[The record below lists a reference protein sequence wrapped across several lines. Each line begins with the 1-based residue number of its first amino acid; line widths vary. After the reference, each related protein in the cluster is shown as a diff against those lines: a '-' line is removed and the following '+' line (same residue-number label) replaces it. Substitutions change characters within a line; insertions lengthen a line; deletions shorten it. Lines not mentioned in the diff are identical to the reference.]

1 MLSFIILC
9 LLSNSVISQ
18 NCTKNL
24 TLKIIDSH
32 DSSLLSNA
40 SIYID
45 ELKLELQTNLDG
57 EVTFENLC
65 DKTYSVQISHDRCQ
79 TIFTKINVKESF
91 FKTIRLEHHLNE
103 LDEII
108 LLTELNSKSKSVY
121 ENKVTKQ
128 TLEEYTNKSLGDV
141 LKTIPGVSSINTGNS
156 LAKPQINGLTVAG
169 F

>member
-9 LLSNSVISQ
+9 SFSPSAFSQ

-65 DKTYSVQISHDRCQ
+65 DKTYFVQISHD
-79 TIFTKINVKESF
+79 
-91 FKTIRLEHHLNE
+91 
-103 LDEII
+103 
-108 LLTELNSKSKSVY
+108 
-121 ENKVTKQ
+121 
-128 TLEEYTNKSLGDV
+128 
-141 LKTIPGVSSINTGNS
+141 
-156 LAKPQINGLTVAG
+156 
-169 F
+169 